1 MDLDGQQEISVGDGR
16 YDIDGNTIA
25 YHQPDGID
33 PFSNTASDAL
43 ISIANLDNDP
53 EGEIV
58 AISANTIRAIDTDG
72 SIMWGPIQFPEPAN
86 ILATAAISDLDG
98 DGYPDIVTAGG
109 NILRAMDRNGN
120 TMWEKSITDES
131 GATGASIFDFEGDG
145 IPEVVYI
152 DEVQMVAYEGPTGY
166 VKFQSMEHASNTM
179 FDVPVV
185 ADVDGM
191 IVGIEVCHNGY
202 GKALSVYG
210 DADESWM
217 TARPIWNQHAY
228 HINNIEENLTVRQ
241 SCPHSNIPIHF
252 NTRRIDFNKY

>member
-1 MDLDGQQEISVGDGR
+1 
-16 YDIDGNTIA
+16 
-25 YHQPDGID
+25 
-33 PFSNTASDAL
+33 
-43 ISIANLDNDP
+43 
-53 EGEIV
+53 
-58 AISANTIRAIDTDG
+58 
-72 SIMWGPIQFPEPAN
+72 
-86 ILATAAISDLDG
+86 
-98 DGYPDIVTAGG
+98 
-109 NILRAMDRNGN
+109 
-120 TMWEKSITDES
+120 MWEKSITDES

-185 ADVDGM
+185 ADVNGDDQAE
-191 IVGIEVCHNGY
+191 IVVCHNGY

-228 HINNIEENLTVRQ
+228 HINNIEKDLTVPTNPLPSFQ
-241 SCPHSNIPIHF
+241 HSNTWHSTISTPGESILTNIESRF
-252 NTRRIDFNKY
+252 LDICTEDCDDEKIYITIRIRNRGETDIGAGLGIGVYAQFESARDPVNNNLPSE